1 MSGSEFFD
9 GVLIRSPWRSSGLV
23 CHFLYRGYGF
33 NTKPQQSFFFFIK
46 EKMLIYQLKLRK
58 LSWCLLVINKNNLS
72 HSKSLTC
79 PWGRPLL
86 SCQSGNS
93 RHTPWSPCGLE
104 YLLLRKGKAYD
115 HNYKFRANKIM
126 NSFNLDLSNHLP
138 ELCRVLFFFLFFNFL
153 TGEVIM
159 YSWGLT

>member
-33 NTKPQQSFFFFIK
+33 NTKPQQSFFFHQGKNADLSIK
-46 EKMLIYQLKLRK
+46 VRK

-72 HSKSLTC
+72 HLKSLTC

-104 YLLLRKGKAYD
+104 YLPLIKGQAYD
-115 HNYKFRANKIM
+115 HNYKFRAKKLWLFSTLTFLIIYLNCAVSSS
-126 NSFNLDLSNHLP
+126 SFSFSTSSQG
-138 ELCRVLFFFLFFNFL
+138 R
-153 TGEVIM
+153 
-159 YSWGLT
+159 

>member
-1 MSGSEFFD
+1 MVWFATSCTEDMGS
-9 GVLIRSPWRSSGLV
+9 IPN
-23 CHFLYRGYGF
+23 H
-33 NTKPQQSFFFFIK
+33 NNHFFFIK

-104 YLLLRKGKAYD
+104 YLPLIKGQAYD
-115 HNYKFRANKIM
+115 HNYKFRAKKLWLFSTLTFLIIYLNCAVSSS
-126 NSFNLDLSNHLP
+126 SFSFSTSSQG
-138 ELCRVLFFFLFFNFL
+138 R
-153 TGEVIM
+153 
-159 YSWGLT
+159 